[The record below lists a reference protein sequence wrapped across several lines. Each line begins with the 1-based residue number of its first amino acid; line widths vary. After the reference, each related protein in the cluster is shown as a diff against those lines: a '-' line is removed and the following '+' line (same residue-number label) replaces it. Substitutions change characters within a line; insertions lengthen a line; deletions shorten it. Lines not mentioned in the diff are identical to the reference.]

1 MKKIYNTFIIS
12 IILSVFLSSTTFAT
26 PLSNR
31 LRTQQ
36 RKLQRSRNT
45 YNEILR
51 QLDQMESN
59 IEILD
64 GQIEDIFNQ
73 INELN
78 NKIHE
83 TKKNISIVEK
93 NIKAAQKD
101 IEKEQ
106 KIFNQRMRVL
116 YMNGNMGY
124 LYILLSSKNLSD
136 FLARYDMIKKIV
148 IYDNN
153 LIKDLK
159 NKKEK
164 IVVEKEKLVAEK
176 NKLASLKAENQK
188 KLQSLNAKKAEQQRL
203 IVQLEQRRRYYAAR
217 IAQYQKDIE
226 ATKKQIAALKKKYA
240 NQSTASYSSN
250 AVVAYAMKFLG
261 VRYVW
266 GGETPDGFDCSGFTK
281 YVFAHF
287 GKNLYRVSRDQATQ
301 GIPVSRDEL
310 RPGDLVFF
318 GNPIHH
324 VGIYVGDNCFI
335 HAPRTGDVIK
345 ISPLT
350 RSDFNRA
357 RRIP

>member
-1 MKKIYNTFIIS
+1 MNKKYFTIIIS
-12 IILSVFLSSTTFAT
+12 TLLTITISTTAIAT
-26 PLSNR
+26 PLSER
-31 LRTQQ
+31 LKIQQ
-36 RKLQRSRNT
+36 RQLQKSRNT

-64 GQIEDIFNQ
+64 DQIGNILNQ
-73 INELN
+73 VNELN
-78 NKIHE
+78 KKIDE
-83 TKKNISIVEK
+83 TKHNITLLEK
-93 NIKAAQKD
+93 NIQSAQKD

-106 KIFNQRMRVL
+106 DIFKKRMKTL
-116 YMNGNMGY
+116 YMNGNWGY
-124 LYILLSSKNLSD
+124 LYILLNSKNLSD
-136 FLARYDMIKKIV
+136 FLSRFDMIKKIIV
-148 IYDNN
+148 YDTN
-153 LIKDLK
+153 LINDLTD
-159 NKKEK
+159 KKKK
-164 IVVEKEKLVAEK
+164 ITIEKEKVVAEK
-176 NKLASLKAENQK
+176 NKLSALKAENQRKLETLNEK
-188 KLQSLNAKKAEQQRL
+188 KSQQQRL
-203 IVQLEQRRRYYAAR
+203 IVQLEQKRRYYAAR

-226 ATKKQIAALKKKYA
+226 LTKKQIAALQKKYA
-240 NQSTASYSSN
+240 NKSTANYSGE

-261 VRYVW
+261 VKYVW
-266 GGETPDGFDCSGFTK
+266 GGETPAGFDCSGFTR

-287 GKNLYRVSRDQATQ
+287 GRQLYRVSRDQATQ

-310 RPGDLVFF
+310 KPGDLVFF

-350 RSDFNRA
+350 RSDYNRA